1 MSTKTY
7 SLKKNGNMKL
17 SNNFKVKEF
26 ACKDGSDTILIS
38 SELVALLQEI
48 RDHFGKPVTI
58 NSAYRNATYN
68 KKIGG
73 GTYSQHVQGT
83 AADIVVKD
91 ITPKEIAQYAE
102 YLMPKMGG
110 IGLYS
115 SFVHIDVRQNRARWE
130 NYGTEKVV
138 NGFPGYEEELTVDR
152 AVDILVESG
161 IIAEPAKWKTST
173 AWSKENVS
181 CLIIKMAKHLRGL
194 Q

>member
-1 MSTKTY
+1 MLQKY
-7 SLKKNGNMKL
+7 SLKKDGNIKL
-17 SNNFKVKEF
+17 SKNFKVCEF

-38 SELVALLQEI
+38 SDLVELLQKI
-48 RDHFGKPVTI
+48 RDHFGKPITI

-73 GTYSQHVQGT
+73 ATYSQHVQGT

-102 YLMPKMGG
+102 YLMPKIGG

-130 NYGTEKVV
+130 NYGTEKGVS
-138 NGFPGYEEELTVDR
+138 GFPGYEEDLTIDN
-152 AVDILVESG
+152 AVNILVENG
-161 IIAEPAKWKTST
+161 IISEPIKWKSSA
-173 AWSKENVS
+173 AWSKENVT
-181 CLIIKMAKHLRGL
+181 CLIIKMAEYIRRL
-194 Q
+194 